1 MELHRRDFLK
11 KSGLVALSGFIPTG
25 FSAIGKSQRSMLPIN
40 TSFLIRDAEI
50 LSMDNSIGDLPK
62 GSILIEQGKIS
73 RISETIEVPEGIEV
87 IEGSNAIVMPG
98 LIDCHWHLWTSLL
111 RSMAGDTKEY
121 GYFPVTE
128 RYSKYYT
135 PADMKIAAR
144 YAAAEALYS
153 GITTLTDYN
162 HNARTP
168 EFVLAGCEALAE
180 TGIRARVEYNGYRD
194 KPAGE
199 PTDFNGIE
207 TVLQELQENDK
218 YKLLSLGLGS
228 RGAGYEN
235 LKSDWEK
242 ARALGM
248 KISIHASSNKDQ
260 IGQIGLLQEKGLLGK
275 DVNIIHGNA
284 ITRGEIE
291 MVAKAGTSITMT
303 PYTEMRIGYGL
314 PRPNE
319 LLAAGINTS
328 LGVDSTALSGNAD
341 LFSVM
346 KLIQNLANAKAESE
360 FYISPH
366 QVLEMATIK
375 AAKTLGI
382 ENITGSL
389 SPGKQADIIMVR
401 KNNINFSSGNRPKH
415 LIVEATSLDNV
426 DFVAVN
432 GKILKQDGVLTNVD
446 INSIITHAEAS
457 FQRLTRQ
464 VERNH

>member
-1 MELHRRDFLK
+1 
-11 KSGLVALSGFIPTG
+11 
-25 FSAIGKSQRSMLPIN
+25 
-40 TSFLIRDAEI
+40 
-50 LSMDNSIGDLPK
+50 MDTTIGDLPK
-62 GSILIEQGKIS
+62 ASILVEKGKIS
-73 RISETIEVPEGIEV
+73 RIDENFEIPEGIEV
-87 IEGSNAIVMPG
+87 INGTDAIVLPG

-111 RSMAGDTKEY
+111 RSMSGDTKED
-121 GYFPVTE
+121 GYFPLTE

-135 PADMKIAAR
+135 PEDMGIAAR
-144 YAAAEALYS
+144 YAAAEALFS

-180 TGIRARVEYNGYRD
+180 TGIRARIEYNGYRD

-199 PTDFNGIE
+199 PTDFTGIE
-207 TVLQELQENDK
+207 VVLQELKNNRNYE
-218 YKLLSLGLGS
+218 LLSLGLGS
-228 RGAGYEN
+228 RGAGYDN

-242 ARALGM
+242 ARLLGM
-248 KISIHASSNKDQ
+248 RISIHASSNKDQ
-260 IGQIGLLQEKGLLGK
+260 VGQIGLLHEKGLLGK

-284 ITRGEIE
+284 ITSGEIV

-346 KLIQNLANAKAESE
+346 KLIQNIGNAKAESE
-360 FYISPH
+360 FHISPH
-366 QVLEMATIK
+366 QVLKMATIN

-382 ENITGSL
+382 EDITGSL
-389 SPGKQADIIMVR
+389 TPGKQADIIML
-401 KNNINFSSGNRPKH
+401 KKEDINFSSGNRSKH
-415 LIVEATSLDNV
+415 LVVEATNPGNV

-432 GKILKQDGVLTNVD
+432 GKILKQDGVMTHLKLD
-446 INSIITHAEAS
+446 SIIDEAGS
-457 FQRLTRQ
+457 IFQKLTQ
-464 VERNH
+464 MVEMDQ